1 MTDDTLPDEV
11 NCSSQPSTAPPEI
24 TTTTNAFVIPVASA
38 VTGSVLLVVI
48 IVVLVLVAK
57 RMCKYSL
64 SPNGEDREQLLPSLT
79 EDPGYGEYMHFFTE
93 ACIMHNVYVHVCL
106 LDAAISN
113 QMWITESGMGGG
125 DKGMW
130 QLVNI

>member
-11 NCSSQPSTAPPEI
+11 NCSSQPTIAPPETTI
-24 TTTTNAFVIPVASA
+24 TTNTFVIPVVSA

-57 RMCKYSL
+57 RMCKYSS

-79 EDPGYGEYMHFFTE
+79 EDPGYGEYMHFFTGYV
-93 ACIMHNVYVHVCL
+93 CIMHNLCVHACL

-113 QMWITESGMGGG
+113 QMWTTESGMEVI
-125 DKGMW
+125 KGCGS
-130 QLVNI
+130 